1 MPKFPLPELPTPPDL
16 GAPLKLLRKIVK
28 GAKDGME
35 ALKHDVRDLADELHG
50 EEKKQP

>member
-1 MPKFPLPELPTPPDL
+1 MLKLPLPELPTLPDP

-28 GAKDGME
+28 GAKDSIGG
-35 ALKHDVRDLADELHG
+35 LKHDLRELADELHG